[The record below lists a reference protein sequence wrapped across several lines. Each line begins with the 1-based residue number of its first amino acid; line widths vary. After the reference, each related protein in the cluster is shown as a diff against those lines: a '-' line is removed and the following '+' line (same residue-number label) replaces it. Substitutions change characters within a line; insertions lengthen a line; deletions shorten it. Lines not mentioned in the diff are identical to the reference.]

1 MLLTASEYALFVVAA
16 APFVYYLLAIY
27 SSARFFSTEFRQ
39 HAPNTDYFPPI
50 SCLKP
55 VRSLDPDAYENFA
68 SFCRQDYPDYEIV
81 FCVDANDPALPVIQS
96 LIRDFPQRQIRI
108 LYGSGRTAVND
119 KVSRLVRL
127 TAEARHELLVISD
140 GDTRVGPDYLRTVA
154 GAFLDPK
161 VGGATCLYVSP
172 KETSLVQQL
181 QSTGMISDFFA
192 STLVAWRLDGIKF
205 MLGQTMAARKKLIA
219 GFGGFE
225 RLEDRPADDLWLGR
239 LIAEQGYEVKL
250 LPQLVYA
257 VADFHSFRDLLHK
270 RLRWMTVMR
279 MMRPW
284 GHFGLLFTWGLI
296 WALIAVA
303 AHQSVPVFAAYLGL
317 YLLLRIIMVWLIG
330 IHGMRQKGMWKKIAL
345 IPVWDALAFGIWLA
359 SFTRNTIRWR
369 GIDYRL
375 QHGMLVAATRK
386 KSDTPRPDG
395 RPRLVHGVDENPSA

>member
-1 MLLTASEYALFVVAA
+1 MLLTAGEYALFVVAA

-39 HAPNTDYFPPI
+39 HAPNPDYFPPI

-55 VRSLDPDAYENFA
+55 VRGLDPDAYENFA
-68 SFCRQDYPDYEIV
+68 SFCRQDYPHYEVV

-140 GDTRVGPDYLRTVA
+140 GDTRVAPGYLRTVA

-192 STLVAWRLDGIKF
+192 STLVAWQLDGIKF

-257 VADFHSFRDLLHK
+257 VADFQSFRDLLYK
-270 RLRWMTVMR
+270 RVRWMTVMR

-303 AHQSVPVFAAYLGL
+303 AHQSVSVLAAYLGI

-330 IHGMRQKGMWKKIAL
+330 IHGMRQKGMWKKIVL

-375 QHGMLVAATRK
+375 QQGMLVAATRK
-386 KSDTPRPDG
+386 KSDTPRPDS